1 MANTNGAAEVA
12 GTPSKEQDAN
22 GQAEQ
27 TEEEG
32 ANGQQPD
39 STPIGGY
46 REWGENADGRRHL
59 QHQDQA
65 PSRAVRDAHDGPHTN
80 T

>member
-12 GTPSKEQDAN
+12 KAPSNDQDAN

-39 STPIGGY
+39 SMC
-46 REWGENADGRRHL
+46 NGR
-59 QHQDQA
+59 
-65 PSRAVRDAHDGPHTN
+65 VVI
-80 T
+80 